1 MTYNYLP
8 DDELSNESK
17 LKGIY
22 RVSFEVQLE
31 SQDDLSV
38 SDITQSLTE
47 GLERGFGDG
56 FVNKVADLS
65 IERITKNSK
74 QAVLKV
80 GDKVKLVSTVNIEAD
95 IYSDDGY
102 VFIGNPN
109 EISEKVTD
117 AKVNIQINAGSTGY
131 INKIHKDGSLEIADL
146 DKPYVNPLWEEIG
159 LEAVNIDLMTVKA
172 EQIEKIDAEEVK

>member
-8 DDELSNESK
+8 DDNELPNESK

-22 RVSFEVQLE
+22 RVSFDIQLE

-38 SDITQSLTE
+38 SDVTQALTE
-47 GLERGFGDG
+47 GFERGFGDG

-65 IERITKNSK
+65 IEKITKK
-74 QAVLKV
+74 AQRTLKV
-80 GDKVKLVSTVNIEAD
+80 GDKIKLVGDVNVEAD

-102 VFIGNPN
+102 IFIGTPS

-117 AKVNIQINAGSTGY
+117 AKVKIQINAGSTGY
-131 INKIHKDGSLEIADL
+131 INKIHKDGSFEIADI

-159 LEAVNIDLMTVKA
+159 LEAVNIDLITVKA
-172 EQIEKIDAEEVK
+172 EQIEKIDIKEVQ